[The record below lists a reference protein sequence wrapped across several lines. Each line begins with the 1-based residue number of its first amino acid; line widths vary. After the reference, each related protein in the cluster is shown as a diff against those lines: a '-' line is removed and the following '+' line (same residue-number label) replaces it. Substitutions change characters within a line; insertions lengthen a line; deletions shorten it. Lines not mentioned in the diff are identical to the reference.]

1 MIARHFGYK
10 LSIHSGSDKF
20 STFPIIGKYTKGRFH
35 VKTAGT
41 NWLEA
46 MAVIAEKAPQ
56 LYRQIHQYALEVF
69 PEACKYYH
77 VTTNLDH
84 IPDLDQLQD
93 SELITLFTNNDARQL
108 IHITYGLILNHRDAQ
123 DNYVFKDQLYQL
135 WQEYADLYIERL
147 KKHIGRH
154 LEYLYSGFKK

>member
-1 MIARHFGYK
+1 
-10 LSIHSGSDKF
+10 
-20 STFPIIGKYTKGRFH
+20 
-35 VKTAGT
+35 
-41 NWLEA
+41 
-46 MAVIAEKAPQ
+46 
-56 LYRQIHQYALEVF
+56 
-69 PEACKYYH
+69 
-77 VTTNLDH
+77 
-84 IPDLDQLQD
+84 
-93 SELITLFTNNDARQL
+93 DARQL